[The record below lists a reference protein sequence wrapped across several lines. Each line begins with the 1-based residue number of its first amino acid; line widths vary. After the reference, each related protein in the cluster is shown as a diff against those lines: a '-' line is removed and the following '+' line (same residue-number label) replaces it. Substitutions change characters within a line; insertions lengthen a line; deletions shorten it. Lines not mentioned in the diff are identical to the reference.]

1 MHFAKFHG
9 LGNDFVLTEGLLV
22 ADEEKLR
29 KLARWICHRHFGVGA
44 DGLILVLPG
53 VKAPFRMRILNSDGS
68 EAEMCGNG
76 IRCFA
81 KYAYERNLTKETEF
95 EVETLAGVI
104 RPRLLLDH
112 GQVSEVC
119 VDMGRPRLKA
129 AEVPV
134 TGYGVGPVINAE
146 LAVDE
151 TRLRFAAVSMGNPHA
166 VITVNK
172 IDNIIWQEL
181 GPKIEQ
187 HPAFPRKTNV
197 EFVQQLEPDRLR
209 VKVWERGA
217 GPTLA
222 CGTGACAVVVA
233 LTLTGQVDRKAWVEL
248 PGGELLIEWGQ
259 DDRVYM
265 TGPATHVFDGELQWP
280 EQADGFV

>member
-1 MHFAKFHG
+1 M
-9 LGNDFVLTEGLLV
+9 
-22 ADEEKLR
+22 
-29 KLARWICHRHFGVGA
+29 
-44 DGLILVLPG
+44 
-53 VKAPFRMRILNSDGS
+53 
-68 EAEMCGNG
+68 
-76 IRCFA
+76 
-81 KYAYERNLTKETEF
+81 
-95 EVETLAGVI
+95 
-104 RPRLLLDH
+104 
-112 GQVSEVC
+112 
-119 VDMGRPRLKA
+119 
-129 AEVPV
+129 
-134 TGYGVGPVINAE
+134 
-146 LAVDE
+146 
-151 TRLRFAAVSMGNPHA
+151 SMGNPHA

-172 IDNIIWQEL
+172 IDNITWQEL

-265 TGPATHVFDGELQWP
+265 TGPATHVFDGATSGLSKLMVSFDVNLVP
-280 EQADGFV
+280 PSGAVNLHQAKREDTYD